1 MDPAAIIV
9 VVFFIV
15 VVFVDLAAALSR
27 VLRDLGDAVP
37 EGWEDRVHDL
47 LLSEYNRC
55 RYVCVVRYFCVFVG
69 LLCDF
74 GARDTQSARK
84 MNLSS

>member
-1 MDPAAIIV
+1 VDPAAIIV

-27 VLRDLGDAVP
+27 VSRDLGDAVP

-47 LLSEYNRC
+47 L
-55 RYVCVVRYFCVFVG
+55 F
-69 LLCDF
+69 
-74 GARDTQSARK
+74 
-84 MNLSS
+84 